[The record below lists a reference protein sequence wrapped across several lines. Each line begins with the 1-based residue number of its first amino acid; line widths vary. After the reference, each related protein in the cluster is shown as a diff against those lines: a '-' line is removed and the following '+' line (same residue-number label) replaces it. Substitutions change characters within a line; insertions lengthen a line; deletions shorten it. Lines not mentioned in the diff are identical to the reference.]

1 MKTWLTVKQVAE
13 YLQLS
18 TMMVYKLAQK
28 GEIPAAKIGSA
39 WRFDRDEIDAWLS
52 PRGEGRAPDS
62 TREIP
67 GKIRDVVDRYLK
79 NLREAFGARFSR
91 LLVFGSWAR
100 GRGGPDSDIDCLV
113 LLTKTGDRDK
123 DFDAAVGAAYSA
135 GFDHEPTFVIA
146 PLVMTE
152 HEFSK
157 GSSPLI
163 MNIRREGLE
172 VFNLK

>member
-28 GEIPAAKIGSA
+28 GHIPAAKIGSS

-52 PRGEGRAPDS
+52 PRGEGRGPDS

-67 GKIRDVVDRYLK
+67 LEIRDVVDRYIA
-79 NLREAFGARFSR
+79 NLRKAFGKRFSH

-100 GRGGPDSDIDCLV
+100 GSGSADSDIDCLV
-113 LLTKTGDRDK
+113 LLTETENSDE
-123 DFDAAVGAAYSA
+123 DFRIALETAYSA
-135 GFDHEPTFVIA
+135 GFDQEPTFVIS
-146 PLVMTE
+146 PIVMTQR
-152 HEFSK
+152 EFTE
-157 GSSPLI
+157 GASPLI

-172 VFNLK
+172 AA

>member
-18 TMMVYKLAQK
+18 TMMVYKLAQR

-52 PRGEGRAPDS
+52 PRGDERAPDS

-79 NLREAFGARFSR
+79 NLREAFGTRFSR

-100 GRGGPDSDIDCLV
+100 GSGGADSDIDCLV
-113 LLTKTGDRDK
+113 LLSEMKERDK
-123 DFDAAVGAAYSA
+123 DWDLAIDTAYSA
-135 GFDHEPTFVIA
+135 GFDHDPTFVIS
-146 PLVMTE
+146 PIVMTE
-152 HEFSK
+152 REFTE
-157 GSSPLI
+157 GGSPLI

-172 VFNLK
+172 AA